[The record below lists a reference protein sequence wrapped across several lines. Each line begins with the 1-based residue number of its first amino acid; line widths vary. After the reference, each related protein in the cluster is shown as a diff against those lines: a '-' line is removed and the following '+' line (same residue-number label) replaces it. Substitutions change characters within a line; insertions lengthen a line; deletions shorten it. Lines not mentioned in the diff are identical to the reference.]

1 MADDAPSE
9 PAIELADVE
18 RAAERIAP
26 FVHRTPVVTSTNLS
40 AMLGAEIFCKAESL
54 QRTGSFKFRGA
65 SNAIA
70 ALTPDERASGIVTF
84 SSGNHAQAISR
95 AAALH
100 GCSATIVMPAD
111 APAIK
116 RAATEHWGARVVDYD
131 RYTED
136 REEVAARV
144 RAEVGGVVIPPF
156 DNRHV
161 MAGQGT
167 AALELFED
175 VPDLDMLF
183 VCLGGGGF
191 LAGSSTVA
199 KAKNPDI
206 VVVGVEPEAGDDH
219 VRSRAAGTRVALD
232 GVPVTIAD
240 GQQTTQPGELTWSV
254 NSVRTDIFTTVT
266 DAEIIQTM
274 RLLFEYTKLVVEPSG
289 ASALAA
295 VLHRGLVEP
304 GMRVGVTLSGGNID
318 LARFTELTRRPEQP
332 ERVLPGR

>member
-1 MADDAPSE
+1 MTS
-9 PAIELADVE
+9 PAIGLADVE

-26 FVHRTPVVTSTNLS
+26 FIHRTPVITSTNLS
-40 AMLGAEIFCKAESL
+40 ALLGAEVFCKAESL

-70 ALTPDERASGIVTF
+70 ALTPDERASGIVAF

-100 GCSATIVMPAD
+100 GCNATIVMPTD
-111 APAIK
+111 APTIK

-136 REEVAARV
+136 REEVTARV
-144 RAEVGGVVIPPF
+144 QAEVGGVVIPPF
-156 DNRHV
+156 DNHHV

-167 AALELFED
+167 SALELFED
-175 VPDLDMLF
+175 VPNLDMLF
-183 VCLGGGGF
+183 VCVGGGGL
-191 LAGSSTVA
+191 LAGCSTVA

-206 VVVGVEPEAGDDH
+206 IVVGVEPEAGDDH
-219 VRSRAAGTRVALD
+219 VRSRAAGKRVALES
-232 GVPVTIAD
+232 VPVTIAD

-254 NSVRTDIFTTVT
+254 NNARTDTFTTVT
-266 DAEIIQTM
+266 DAEISRTM
-274 RLLFEYTKLVVEPSG
+274 RLLFEYSKLVVEPSG

-295 VLHRGLVEP
+295 ALHRGLVEP

-318 LARFTELTRRPEQP
+318 LARFAAIVSQSSS
-332 ERVLPGR
+332 GR

>member
-1 MADDAPSE
+1 M

-18 RAAERIAP
+18 QAAERIAP
-26 FVHRTPVVTSTNLS
+26 FAHRTPVVTSTNLS
-40 AMLGAEIFCKAESL
+40 ALVGAEIFCKAESL

-65 SNAIA
+65 TNAIA
-70 ALTPDERASGIVTF
+70 ALTPEERAAGIVAF

-100 GCSATIVMPAD
+100 GCSATVVMPTD

-116 RAATEHWGARVVDYD
+116 RAATEHWGATVVEYD
-131 RYTED
+131 RYAED
-136 REEVAARV
+136 REAVAARV
-144 RAEVGGVVIPPF
+144 HGEVGGVVIPPF
-156 DNRHV
+156 DHRHV

-167 AALELFED
+167 AALELFDE

-183 VCLGGGGF
+183 ACLGGGGL

-199 KAKNPDI
+199 KAQSPDTI
-206 VVVGVEPEAGDDH
+206 VVGVEPAAGDDH
-219 VRSRAAGTRVALD
+219 VRSRAAGHPVALD

-240 GQQTTQPGELTWSV
+240 GQQTTKPGDLTWSV
-254 NSVRTDIFTTVT
+254 NSVRADVFTTVT
-266 DAEIIQTM
+266 DAEIVETM
-274 RLLFEYTKLVVEPSG
+274 RLLFDYTKLVVEPSG

-295 VLHRGLVEP
+295 VLHGGLVEP

-318 LARFTELTRRPEQP
+318 LERFSEL
-332 ERVLPGR
+332 LAS

>member
-1 MADDAPSE
+1 MADESPAN
-9 PAIELADVE
+9 PAIEFADVE
-18 RAAERIAP
+18 LAAERIAP
-26 FVHRTPVVTSTNLS
+26 FVHRTPVITSTTLS
-40 AMLGAEIFCKAESL
+40 AVIGAEIFCKAESL

-65 SNAIA
+65 TNAIA
-70 ALTPDERASGIVTF
+70 ALTPTERASGIVAF

-95 AAALH
+95 AAAIH
-100 GCSATIVMPAD
+100 GCAATIVMPTD

-116 RAATEHWGARVVDYD
+116 RAATEHWGARVVEYD

-144 RAEVGGVVIPPF
+144 QRDVGGIVIPPF
-156 DNRHV
+156 DNCDV

-183 VCLGGGGF
+183 VCLGGGGL

-199 KAKNPDI
+199 KTMNPGV

-219 VRSRAAGTRVALD
+219 VRSRAAGEPVALE

-240 GQQTTQPGELTWSV
+240 GQQTTQPGRLTWSV
-254 NSVRTDIFTTVT
+254 NSVRADRFTTVT
-266 DAEIIQTM
+266 DDEIVRTM

-295 VLHRGLVEP
+295 VLYGGLVEP

-318 LARFTELTRRPEQP
+318 LARFTELVTRP
-332 ERVLPGR
+332 

>member
-1 MADDAPSE
+1 V

-18 RAAERIAP
+18 QAAERIAP
-26 FVHRTPVVTSTNLS
+26 FAHRTPVVTSTNLS
-40 AMLGAEIFCKAESL
+40 ALVGAEIFCKAESL

-65 SNAIA
+65 TNAIA
-70 ALTPDERASGIVTF
+70 ALTPEERAAGIVAF

-100 GCSATIVMPAD
+100 GCSATVVMPTD

-116 RAATEHWGARVVDYD
+116 RAATEHWGATVVEYD
-131 RYTED
+131 RYAED
-136 REEVAARV
+136 REAVAARV
-144 RAEVGGVVIPPF
+144 HGEVGGVVIPPF
-156 DNRHV
+156 DHRHV

-167 AALELFED
+167 AALELFDE

-183 VCLGGGGF
+183 ACLGGGGL

-199 KAKNPDI
+199 KAQSPDTI
-206 VVVGVEPEAGDDH
+206 VVGVEPAAGDDH
-219 VRSRAAGTRVALD
+219 VRSRAAGHPVALD

-240 GQQTTQPGELTWSV
+240 GQQTTKPGDLTWSV
-254 NSVRTDIFTTVT
+254 NSVRADVFTTVT
-266 DAEIIQTM
+266 DAEIVETM
-274 RLLFEYTKLVVEPSG
+274 RLLFDYTKLVVEPSG

-295 VLHRGLVEP
+295 VLHGGLVEP

-318 LARFTELTRRPEQP
+318 LERFSEL
-332 ERVLPGR
+332 LAS

>member
-1 MADDAPSE
+1 MADESPAN
-9 PAIELADVE
+9 PAIEFADVE
-18 RAAERIAP
+18 LAAERIAP
-26 FVHRTPVVTSTNLS
+26 FVHRTPVITSTNLS
-40 AMLGAEIFCKAESL
+40 AVIGAEIFCKAESL

-65 SNAIA
+65 TNAIA
-70 ALTPDERASGIVTF
+70 ALTPAERAGGIVAF

-95 AAALH
+95 AAAIH
-100 GCSATIVMPAD
+100 GCAATIVMPSD

-116 RAATEHWGARVVDYD
+116 RAATEHWGARVIEYD

-136 REEVAARV
+136 REEVVVRV
-144 RAEVGGVVIPPF
+144 QREIGGVVIPPY
-156 DNRHV
+156 DNRSV

-183 VCLGGGGF
+183 VCLGGGGL

-199 KAKNPDI
+199 KAMDPGV

-219 VRSRAAGTRVALD
+219 VRSRAAGKPVALE

-240 GQQTTQPGELTWSV
+240 GQQTTQPGWLTWSV
-254 NSVRTDIFTTVT
+254 NSVRADRFTTVT
-266 DAEIIQTM
+266 DDEIVRTM
-274 RLLFEYTKLVVEPSG
+274 RFLFEYTKLVVEPSG

-295 VLHRGLVEP
+295 VLHGGLVEP

-318 LARFTELTRRPEQP
+318 LARFTDLVTRS
-332 ERVLPGR
+332 

>member
-1 MADDAPSE
+1 MST
-9 PAIELADVE
+9 PAIALADVE

-26 FVHRTPVVTSTNLS
+26 FAHRTPVVTSTNLS
-40 AMLGAEIFCKAESL
+40 ALIGAEIFCKAESL

-65 SNAIA
+65 TNAIA
-70 ALTPDERASGIVTF
+70 ALTPDERSAGIVTF

-95 AAALH
+95 AAGLH
-100 GCSATIVMPAD
+100 GCSATIVMPTD

-116 RAATEHWGARVVDYD
+116 RAATEHWGARVVEYD
-131 RYTED
+131 RYNED
-136 REEVAARV
+136 REEVAERV
-144 RAEVGGVVIPPF
+144 QAEVGGIVIPPF
-156 DNRHV
+156 DHRHV

-183 VCLGGGGF
+183 ICLGGGGL

-199 KAKNPDI
+199 EAISPNT

-219 VRSRAAGTRVALD
+219 VRSRAAGRPVALD

-240 GQQTTQPGELTWSV
+240 GQQTTKPGELTWSV
-254 NSVRTDIFTTVT
+254 NSVRADVFTTVT
-266 DAEIIQTM
+266 DAEIIETM

-295 VLHRGLVEP
+295 VLHGGLVEP
-304 GMRVGVTLSGGNID
+304 GMRVGVTISGGNID
-318 LARFTELTRRPEQP
+318 LARFTELVAP
-332 ERVLPGR
+332 

>member
-1 MADDAPSE
+1 MLT

-18 RAAERIAP
+18 QAAVRIAP
-26 FVHRTPVVTSTNLS
+26 FAHRTPVVTSTSLS
-40 AMLGAEIFCKAESL
+40 ALVGAEIFCKAESL

-65 SNAIA
+65 TNAIA
-70 ALTPDERASGIVTF
+70 ALTPDERSAGIVAF

-116 RAATEHWGARVVDYD
+116 RAATEHWGARVVEYD

-136 REEVAARV
+136 REEVAASV
-144 RAEVGGVVIPPF
+144 QADVGGIVIPPF
-156 DNRHV
+156 DHRHV

-183 VCLGGGGF
+183 VCLGGGGL
-191 LAGSSTVA
+191 LAGSATVA
-199 KAKNPDI
+199 KTVSPNT

-219 VRSRAAGTRVALD
+219 LRSRAAGYPVALD

-240 GQQTTQPGELTWSV
+240 GQQTTKPGELTWSV
-254 NSVRTDIFTTVT
+254 NSVRADTYTTVT
-266 DAEIIQTM
+266 DAEIVQTM
-274 RLLFEYTKLVVEPSG
+274 RMLFEYTKLVVEPSG

-295 VLHRGLVEP
+295 VLHGGLVEP
-304 GMRVGVTLSGGNID
+304 GMRVGVTISGGNID
-318 LARFTELTRRPEQP
+318 LARFTELVAE
-332 ERVLPGR
+332 